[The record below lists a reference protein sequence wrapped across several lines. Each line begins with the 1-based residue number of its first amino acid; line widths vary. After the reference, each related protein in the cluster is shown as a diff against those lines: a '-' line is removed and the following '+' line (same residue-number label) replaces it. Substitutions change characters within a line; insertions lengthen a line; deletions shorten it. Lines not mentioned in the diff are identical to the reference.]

1 MARRLNEMALVGRP
15 VRRHAERI
23 AGEYLIDGCLLQE
36 HVERAAKRR
45 LDLVSPVGWTT
56 QDYQRQYAQRLLLQT
71 GAVLPSGRREVL
83 VCPECADLACGCLSV
98 EITIG
103 EGRVIWSRLGYENNY
118 DPESLNLL
126 GIGSFVFAMQQYESL
141 LKGLSGA

>member
-1 MARRLNEMALVGRP
+1 MARILNEIALVWRP

-23 AGEYLIDGCLLQE
+23 AGEYLIDGRLLLE
-36 HVERAAKRR
+36 HVKRAAKRR
-45 LDLVSPVGWTT
+45 LDFVSPIGWMTA
-56 QDYQRQYAQRLLLQT
+56 DYQRQYARRLLLQA

-103 EGRVIWSRLGYENNY
+103 EGRVVWSGLGYENNY
-118 DPESLNLL
+118 DPESLHLFGMGAL
-126 GIGSFVFAMQQYESL
+126 VFALQQYESL
-141 LKGLSGA
+141 LKGRSGA